1 MELLKRTRR
10 RWRVSLMKPQLSK
23 LHLFAVLE
31 LSIPQRNRP
40 EMWLT
45 VTLLTHAAL
54 THALTCWDYVM
65 GSVQGAIRRTKIDN
79 KYTTGD
85 RGLIHIL
92 VIQFVFHSDTLFFVS
107 LLKNSAIIRTLRTRL
122 ICAHIAQHLTLYY
135 YLAIMWQF
143 ISCNV
148 KAMQQVVW

>member
-92 VIQFVFHSDTLFFVS
+92 VIQFVFHSDTLFFS
-107 LLKNSAIIRTLRTRL
+107 LLQNSAIIRTLRTGL
-122 ICAHIAQHLTLYY
+122 ICAHIAQQFYFILSFSNYVTIHL
-135 YLAIMWQF
+135 M
-143 ISCNV
+143 
-148 KAMQQVVW
+148 